1 MSTLGNN
8 IRFLREESN
17 LTQIALADI
26 LNVGN
31 VAISQYES
39 GSRVPSDEI
48 KIRIA
53 DYFNVTLDFL
63 LGRPQS
69 GIDYMKT
76 KAEIL
81 EEEFPEGISLLY
93 KANESL
99 SSDQKAM
106 MLRMIEAA
114 FFKEKDK

>member
-1 MSTLGNN
+1 MSVLGNN

-17 LTQIALADI
+17 LTQVALADI

-31 VAISQYES
+31 VAVSQYES
-39 GSRVPSDEI
+39 GTRVPSDDV

-53 DYFNVTLDFL
+53 DYFNVSLDYL

-69 GIDYMKT
+69 RIDYKKT

-93 KANESL
+93 KVNESL
-99 SSDQKAM
+99 SPDKKAM

-114 FFKEKDK
+114 FFNDK

>member
-8 IRFLREESN
+8 IRFLREKNN
-17 LTQIALADI
+17 LTQVALAEI

-31 VAISQYES
+31 VAVSQYES
-39 GSRVPSDEI
+39 GTRVPSDDV

-53 DYFNVTLDFL
+53 DYFNVSLDYL

-69 GIDYMKT
+69 RIDYKKT

-93 KANESL
+93 KANNSL

-106 MLRMIEAA
+106 MLRIVESA
-114 FFKEKDK
+114 FFNDN